1 MGLSDN
7 LSDQLL
13 ALKEKATASFAAAVD
28 AAAVEVVRV
37 AMMGRSGFLKVL
49 EEGFAAA
56 PGPDK
61 RTLGPILNQVKTAL
75 KDALTAAQARVASR
89 EDEAAIDVT
98 LPEKVRH
105 IGSLHPISQ
114 VAAEVE
120 QVFTSMGYEIID
132 GPHIEQ
138 DEYNFGRLNIPADHP
153 ARDAQDTFWLST
165 GDLLRTHTSSV
176 QSRTYEQVG
185 KGLLKP
191 PFRRVVVGKVFRY
204 EAVDATHDNTF
215 TQVEGF
221 VVDKDITVAHLIGTI
236 RTMLTAVLKRDD
248 VDVRLRPS
256 FFPFVEPGFE
266 VDVRLT
272 SVESTNRFSRW
283 VELLGC
289 GMIHP
294 KVLSAGGIDP
304 TQWQGFAFGLGM
316 ERLTMIRHAIA
327 DIRVFHGADLRSLH
341 QFGAG

>member
-1 MGLSDN
+1 MSLSDDL
-7 LSDQLL
+7 LSLQQT
-13 ALKEKATASFAAAVD
+13 ATADFAAATN
-28 AAAVEVVRV
+28 AEAVEAVRI
-37 AMMGRSGFLKVL
+37 ALMGRSGKLKTL

-56 PGPDK
+56 AGPDK
-61 RTLGPILNQVKTAL
+61 RTLGPILNQTKNVL
-75 KDALTAAQARVASR
+75 KDALAAAQARVANR
-89 EDEAAIDVT
+89 EDDAAIDVT
-98 LPEKVRH
+98 LPEQPRH
-105 IGSLHPISQ
+105 LGSLHPVSQ

-120 QVFTSMGYEIID
+120 QVFTSMGYDIID

-176 QSRTYEQVG
+176 QSRTYEMVG
-185 KGLLKP
+185 KGLLTP

-221 VVDKDITVAHLIGTI
+221 VVDKEITVAHLVGTI

-272 SVESTNRFSRW
+272 SVEASNRFSRW

-294 KVLSAGGIDP
+294 KVLTAGGIDA
-304 TQWQGFAFGLGM
+304 TQWQGFAFGLGL

-341 QFGAG
+341 QFGA

>member
-1 MGLSDN
+1 MTLRD
-7 LSDQLL
+7 DLL
-13 ALKEKATASFAAAVD
+13 KLKTDAEARFAAAKD
-28 AAAVEVVRV
+28 AAAVEAVRV
-37 AMMGRSGFLKVL
+37 AIMGRSGSLKEL
-49 EEGFAAA
+49 EERFAAA
-56 PGPDK
+56 APDEKRQVGPA
-61 RTLGPILNQVKTAL
+61 LNEAKTAL
-75 KDALTAAQARVASR
+75 KAALKAAQDALAGR
-89 EDEAAIDVT
+89 EVDAPIDPT
-98 LPEKVRH
+98 LPEKSRH
-105 IGSLHPISQ
+105 VGSLHPVSQ

-120 QVFTSMGYEIID
+120 RVFTSMGYAIVD
-132 GPHIEQ
+132 GPHIEE

-153 ARDAQDTFWLST
+153 ARDAQDTFWLSN
-165 GDLLRTHTSSV
+165 GRLLRTHTSAV

-185 KGLLKP
+185 KGLLAP

-221 VVDKDITVAHLIGTI
+221 VVDQDITVAHLVGTI
-236 RTMLTAVLKRDD
+236 RTMLTAVLRRDD
-248 VDVRLRPS
+248 VEVRLRPS

-272 SVESTNRFSRW
+272 SAEPASRFSRW

-294 KVLSAGGIDP
+294 KVLQAGGIDP
-304 TQWQGFAFGLGM
+304 AQWQGFAFGLGL
-316 ERLTMIRHAIA
+316 ERLTMIRHGIT

-341 QFGAG
+341 QFGAGA

>member
-1 MGLSDN
+1 MSLRDDLLS
-7 LSDQLL
+7 
-13 ALKEKATASFAAAVD
+13 LKTDAEARFAAATD
-28 AAAVEVVRV
+28 AAAVEAVRV
-37 AMMGRSGFLKVL
+37 AIMGRSGSLKEL
-49 EEGFAAA
+49 EERFAAA
-56 PGPDK
+56 APDEKRQVGPA
-61 RTLGPILNQVKTAL
+61 LNEAKTAL
-75 KDALTAAQARVASR
+75 KNALKTAQDALAGR
-89 EDEAAIDVT
+89 EVDAPIDLT
-98 LPEKVRH
+98 LPDKPRH
-105 IGSLHPISQ
+105 VGSLHPVSQ

-120 QVFTSMGYEIID
+120 RVFTSMGYAIVD
-132 GPHIEQ
+132 GPHIEE

-153 ARDAQDTFWLST
+153 ARDAQDTFWLSN
-165 GDLLRTHTSSV
+165 GRLLRTHTSSV

-185 KGLLKP
+185 KGLLAP

-221 VVDKDITVAHLIGTI
+221 VVDQDITVAHLVGTI

-272 SVESTNRFSRW
+272 SAEPSSRFSRW

-294 KVLSAGGIDP
+294 KVLQAGGIDP
-304 TQWQGFAFGLGM
+304 AQWQGFAFGLGL
-316 ERLTMIRHAIA
+316 ERLTMIRHGIT
-327 DIRVFHGADLRSLH
+327 DIRVFHGADLRSLR
-341 QFGAG
+341 QFGAGA

>member
-1 MGLSDN
+1 MSLSDDL
-7 LSDQLL
+7 LSLQQQ
-13 ALKEKATASFAAAVD
+13 ATTDFAAATT
-28 AAAVEVVRV
+28 AEAVEVVRI
-37 AMMGRSGFLKVL
+37 ALMGRSGKLKTL

-61 RTLGPILNQVKTAL
+61 RTLGPILNNTKNVLKEAL
-75 KDALTAAQARVASR
+75 AAAQARVAHR
-89 EDEAAIDVT
+89 EDDAPIDVT
-98 LPEKVRH
+98 LPEQARH
-105 IGSLHPISQ
+105 IGSLHPVSQ

-120 QVFTSMGYEIID
+120 QVFTSMGYDIID

-176 QSRTYEQVG
+176 QSRTYEMVG
-185 KGLLKP
+185 KGLLTP

-221 VVDKDITVAHLIGTI
+221 VVDKDITVAHLVGTI

-272 SVESTNRFSRW
+272 SVEASNRFSRW

-294 KVLSAGGIDP
+294 KVLASGGIDAS
-304 TQWQGFAFGLGM
+304 QWQGFAFGLGL

-341 QFGAG
+341 QFGA